1 MTDAQKIAKIEKMLA
16 KWKNQ
21 VEESR
26 KIKHWEDQ
34 EAEDWMN
41 IAREEY
47 ISDLDEILN
56 PKPVV
61 EVDPNQMTVFDYLE
75 ELRMEQQEQM

>member
-1 MTDAQKIAKIEKMLA
+1 MTDAQKIAEIEKMLA

-41 IAREEY
+41 QAREEY
-47 ISDLDEILN
+47 ISDLNEIIN
-56 PKPVV
+56 PKSVV
-61 EVDPNQMTVFDYLE
+61 DSNQMTIFDLE